1 MAAGGGHGNKAH
13 IGEVQSSLWDEANIQ
28 ACQDAGVMLL

>member
-13 IGEVQSSLWDEANIQ
+13 IGEVQPSLWDECNVE
-28 ACQDAGVMLL
+28 ACEAAGVRLL